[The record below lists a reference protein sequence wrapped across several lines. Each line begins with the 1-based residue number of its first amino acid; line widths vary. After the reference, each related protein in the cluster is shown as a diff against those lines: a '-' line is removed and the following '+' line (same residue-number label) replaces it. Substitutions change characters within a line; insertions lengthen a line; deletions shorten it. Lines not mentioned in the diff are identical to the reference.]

1 MPNNACSLD
10 VMVVFFSC
18 LSHSFCCHVVCFDE
32 QWAFVVWYDFDTNRI
47 VPCFRLDTLADEVWI
62 GRLRCRCLVKVLD
75 VGCVGQEKNV
85 LTVRQLAHYFN
96 HKC

>member
-1 MPNNACSLD
+1 M
-10 VMVVFFSC
+10 
-18 LSHSFCCHVVCFDE
+18 CFDE
-32 QWAFVVWYDFDTNRI
+32 QWTLVVWYDFDTNRI